1 MANPAFDTTVR
12 SLEAS
17 GLPRA
22 QARAI
27 AEAARAG
34 YGELATKA
42 DLKDAKAD
50 LKDNLARQAD
60 VAGIQASIDGLKD
73 NLASKAEIASLAASI
88 NGLKDNLASKSELS
102 GLETRL
108 VKYIFGRIVAVVA
121 LIGAAIVAAIKYL
134 PS

>member
-17 GLPRA
+17 GIPKA

-42 DLKDAKAD
+42 DLKDTKAD
-50 LKDNLARQAD
+50 LKDNLASKAD

-73 NLASKAEIASLAASI
+73 NLASKADVTGIQASI
-88 NGLKDNLASKSELS
+88 DGLNKTLASKASIDK
-102 GLETRL
+102 LENEIVTRENRL
-108 VKYIFGRIVAVVA
+108 LKWGFGI
-121 LIGAAIVAAIKYL
+121 AAAAVAAIKYL